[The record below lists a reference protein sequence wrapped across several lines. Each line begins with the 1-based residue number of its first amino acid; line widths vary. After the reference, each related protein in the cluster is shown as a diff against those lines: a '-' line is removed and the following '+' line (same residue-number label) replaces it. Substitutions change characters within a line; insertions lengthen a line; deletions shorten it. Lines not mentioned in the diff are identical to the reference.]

1 MSRLEVAGEVSDVQA
16 HGGDVWIEE
25 VEMVVITEL
34 DERLPVQYGFW
45 SSEVLSC
52 LLKLM

>member
-1 MSRLEVAGEVSDVQA
+1 MRDVQA

-25 VEMVVITEL
+25 EEIVVITEL
-34 DERLPVQYGFW
+34 DERLPVGCGIWKYWGEGV

-52 LLKLM
+52 LLKLR